1 VSSRTLFGAP
11 TPKQWLLFIVV
22 NILVSAVTT
31 LFVVRA
37 LMNPGAP
44 PAADKAVA
52 APVEPTQPPTPT
64 TPIEAPVASATPGE
78 MPALPAGPIDST
90 ATPTPIPT
98 ANPPAVT
105 TTATSAQVRIST
117 VLFPGQL
124 SREVVVLV
132 NEGDTVDLT
141 GWVLSS
147 SSGMAYTFG
156 NVTLLKDS
164 FINLHTTT
172 GADVPTDLFWD
183 RAEPAWKAG
192 DRLTLSN
199 GNQEIATF
207 TVVER

>member
-1 VSSRTLFGAP
+1 MSSSP
-11 TPKQWLLFIVV
+11 TPKQWFWMIVV
-22 NILVSAVTT
+22 NVAVSAITT

-37 LMNPGAP
+37 LMAP
-44 PAADKAVA
+44 IAPAPASSPPQTPAPAAQ
-52 APVEPTQPPTPT
+52 TNSQPTPT
-64 TPIEAPVASATPGE
+64 
-78 MPALPAGPIDST
+78 PAGAEQSP
-90 ATPTPIPT
+90 P
-98 ANPPAVT
+98 ANPPPT
-105 TTATSAQVRIST
+105 ETAAPQPAAPIVAPAPAAAIPTTSAQVRIST

-141 GWVLSS
+141 GWVLAS
-147 SSGMAYTFG
+147 SSGIAYTFG

-164 FINLHTTT
+164 FINLHTTS

-192 DRLTLSN
+192 DWLTLSN

>member
-1 VSSRTLFGAP
+1 MSSRTSFGAP
-11 TPKQWLLFIVV
+11 TLKQWLLFIVV
-22 NILVSAVTT
+22 NIAVSAVTT
-31 LFVVRA
+31 LFVARA

-52 APVEPTQPPTPT
+52 APVELTQPPTPT
-64 TPIEAPVASATPGE
+64 PPGEAPVASPTPGE
-78 MPALPAGPIDST
+78 MPVLPAGPIDNAAPPTPT
-90 ATPTPIPT
+90 ATP
-98 ANPPAVT
+98 PAVI

-141 GWVLSS
+141 GWVLAS

-183 RAEPAWKAG
+183 RSEPAWKAG

-199 GNQEIATF
+199 GAQEIATF

>member
-1 VSSRTLFGAP
+1 MSSRTQPAAP
-11 TPKQWLLFIVV
+11 SPRQWLIVIVV
-22 NILVSAVTT
+22 NIIVSAVTT

-44 PAADKAVA
+44 PSASMAVA
-52 APVEPTQPPTPT
+52 APVEPTQPPAPTTPVEAPATSTMPVEPATTPAGATDSTTTPASPTIARAVATPT
-64 TPIEAPVASATPGE
+64 TR
-78 MPALPAGPIDST
+78 
-90 ATPTPIPT
+90 
-98 ANPPAVT
+98 
-105 TTATSAQVRIST
+105 AQIRIST

-141 GWVLSS
+141 GWVLASS
-147 SSGMAYTFG
+147 RGIAYTFG

-192 DRLTLSN
+192 DRLTLLN
-199 GNQEIATF
+199 GDQEIATF

>member
-1 VSSRTLFGAP
+1 MSSRTQSAAP
-11 TPKQWLLFIVV
+11 SPRQWLIVIVV
-22 NILVSAVTT
+22 NVIVSAITT
-31 LFVVRA
+31 LFVMRA
-37 LMNPGAP
+37 LMNPGTP
-44 PAADKAVA
+44 PSASMAVA
-52 APVEPTQPPTPT
+52 APVEATQPPAPT
-64 TPIEAPVASATPGE
+64 TPIEKPAAFTTPGE
-78 MPALPAGPIDST
+78 PATTPTGAIDST
-90 ATPTPIPT
+90 ATP
-98 ANPPAVT
+98 APPAIAPAVIT
-105 TTATSAQVRIST
+105 PTSRARVRIST

-141 GWVLSS
+141 GWVLAS
-147 SSGMAYTFG
+147 SSGIAYTFG

-192 DRLTLSN
+192 DRLTLLN
-199 GNQEIATF
+199 DNQEIATF

>member
-1 VSSRTLFGAP
+1 M
-11 TPKQWLLFIVV
+11 V
-22 NILVSAVTT
+22 NIIVSAVTT

-37 LMNPGAP
+37 LMNPDAP
-44 PAADKAVA
+44 PSASMAVA
-52 APVEPTQPPTPT
+52 APVEPTQPPTPV
-64 TPIEAPVASATPGE
+64 TPAEAPAASATPGE
-78 MPALPAGPIDST
+78 PATTSVGAADST
-90 ATPTPIPT
+90 ATPAP
-98 ANPPAVT
+98 T
-105 TTATSAQVRIST
+105 TTAPAATTLAASAQVRIST

-141 GWVLSS
+141 GWVLAS
-147 SSGMAYTFG
+147 SSGIAYTFG

>member
-1 VSSRTLFGAP
+1 MVN
-11 TPKQWLLFIVV
+11 IVV
-22 NILVSAVTT
+22 SAITT
-31 LFVVRA
+31 LFVARA

-44 PAADKAVA
+44 PSAGLAVA
-52 APVEPTQPPTPT
+52 APVEPTQQPAPT
-64 TPIEAPVASATPGE
+64 TPVETPAASATPGE
-78 MPALPAGPIDST
+78 PATPSAGATDS
-90 ATPTPIPT
+90 APTPTP
-98 ANPPAVT
+98 A
-105 TTATSAQVRIST
+105 TTASAATAQVRIST

-132 NEGDTVDLT
+132 NEGDSVDLT
-141 GWVLSS
+141 GWVLAS

-183 RAEPAWKAG
+183 RSEPAWKPG

>member
-1 VSSRTLFGAP
+1 MAP
-11 TPKQWLLFIVV
+11 TPKQWALFIVV
-22 NILVSAVTT
+22 NIVVSAVTT
-31 LFVVRA
+31 FFVARA

-44 PAADKAVA
+44 PSASMAVA
-52 APVEPTQPPTPT
+52 APVEPTQPPTRV
-64 TPIEAPVASATPGE
+64 TPAETPAASATPGE
-78 MPALPAGPIDST
+78 PAPTSVGAADST
-90 ATPTPIPT
+90 ATPIPT
-98 ANPPAVT
+98 GATPVAGA
-105 TTATSAQVRIST
+105 TATNARVRIST

-141 GWVLSS
+141 GWVLAS

-164 FINLHTTT
+164 FINLHTTR
-172 GADVPTDLFWD
+172 GADVPTDLFWN
-183 RAEPAWKAG
+183 RSEPAWKAG

-199 GNQEIATF
+199 GNQQIATF

>member
-1 VSSRTLFGAP
+1 M
-11 TPKQWLLFIVV
+11 IVV
-22 NILVSAVTT
+22 NVIVSAVTT
-31 LFVVRA
+31 FFVVRA

-44 PAADKAVA
+44 PSASMAVA
-52 APVEPTQPPTPT
+52 APLEPTQPPAPT
-64 TPIEAPVASATPGE
+64 MPVEAPAASATPSE
-78 MPALPAGPIDST
+78 PATTPAGAADST
-90 ATPTPIPT
+90 ATPAPPTPAPAATTPI
-98 ANPPAVT
+98 
-105 TTATSAQVRIST
+105 TSAQVRIST

-141 GWVLSS
+141 GWVLAS

-192 DRLTLSN
+192 DRLALSN

-207 TVVER
+207 TVEER